1 MECAYLGKMVL
12 KKLGYMVD
20 GNQKV
25 GMHTRALP
33 YEKLKNQ
40 FF

>member
-1 MECAYLGKMVL
+1 MEYAYLGKMIL
-12 KKLGYMVD
+12 KKLGYMVN

-25 GMHTRALP
+25 GMHTKALP

-40 FF
+40 FL